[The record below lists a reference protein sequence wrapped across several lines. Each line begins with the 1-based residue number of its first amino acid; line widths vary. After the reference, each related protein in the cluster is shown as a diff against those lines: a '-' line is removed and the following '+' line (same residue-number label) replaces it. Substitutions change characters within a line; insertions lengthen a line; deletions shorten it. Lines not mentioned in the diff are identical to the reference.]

1 MNKGK
6 TQEELSYGNEMFQ
19 KGYKAGFDRGKFKAR
34 KEFLE
39 IYSKLLIWNK
49 TNFRNTE
56 TRVEVMRIIMNEFKQ
71 KIKELQNLGA
81 KKNERKK

>member
-6 TQEELSYGNEMFQ
+6 TQEELSYGNKMFQ
-19 KGYKAGFDRGKFKAR
+19 KGYKAGFDRGKSKAR

-39 IYSKLLIWNK
+39 IYSKLFIWNE

-71 KIKELQNLGA
+71 KIKELEGR
-81 KKNERKK
+81 NE

>member
-1 MNKGK
+1 MTKKRNY
-6 TQEELSYGNEMFQ
+6 ER
-19 KGYKAGFDRGKFKAR
+19 GYSEAR
-34 KEFLE
+34 KGFLE

-71 KIKELQNLGA
+71 KIRKLEGR
-81 KKNERKK
+81 NE